1 MEEHTLYGGEVL
13 LRFDPV
19 KHLYTVKIGDEDW
32 KRVYGT
38 TSVLQVINK
47 PAIVYWAV
55 GKAIT
60 HIEEEWKPGV
70 EYDEIQITEAL
81 KDAKS
86 AHRKFLSK
94 AADTGTFVH
103 KWIEEWIKA
112 TKEGKKTASLPVNKK
127 IRESIEQFLVWVET
141 NNVKFILNEQIVYN
155 REYNVAGK
163 LDNTLTIDGEIERLN
178 MDGSREMI
186 EVKGLY
192 LGDIKTSSG
201 IYPEQGFQLSNYLE
215 SRTQEYPKEKYL
227 GRIIV
232 RIGKDG
238 KFEPV
243 LLGSSQEDDLSAFYG
258 AHALFMRFE
267 KEKDLKKQ
275 RSGR

>member
-1 MEEHTLYGGEVL
+1 MEEYSLYDGEVL
-13 LRFDPV
+13 LRFDPA
-19 KHLYTVKIGDEDW
+19 KHLYTVKDGDEDW

-70 EYDEIQITEAL
+70 EYDEIQIQEAL

-103 KWIEEWIKA
+103 KWIEDWIEA
-112 TKEGKKTASLPVNKK
+112 TQTGKKVPALPVNKK
-127 IRESIEQFLVWVET
+127 IKESIEQFLAWVKDNKVEF
-141 NNVKFILNEQIVYN
+141 VLNEQIVYN

-163 LDNTLTIDGEIERLN
+163 LDNTLIIDGEIERLN
-178 MDGSREMI
+178 LDGSREMVT
-186 EVKGLY
+186 VKGHY

-201 IYPEQGFQLSNYLE
+201 IYPEQGFQLSSYVE
-215 SRTQEYPKEKYL
+215 ARTQEYPKEEYL